1 MKNYRILFLGETYR
15 ADAIS
20 WIKGI
25 ENASGCKL
33 DTLEISWSFNR
44 LIRILKSSIFFAK
57 ILYLRFFRPKYDFV
71 LAERATSYGFFSL
84 FVNASIRVVAQQ
96 GITDIYPNKG
106 FSKFFKTIL
115 QNIVY
120 RNVDLIHAWGN
131 AMVYAQLKSGA
142 APYKIMVRPKG
153 LDLDKFKFQNHYD
166 EKVKLK
172 GIVTR
177 SLEKDYHHSDLIEAV
192 KLLKEKGIIFHLLII
207 GGGSLLKEMEKL
219 TNSYNLSEEITFK
232 GRINNEELPQYLR
245 ECPFYLSVPISEG
258 VSSSLF
264 EAMAAGCLPII
275 TDLPGN
281 RAFIHSGQNGELVE
295 VANPVSIANSIE
307 KAIQSFGNYQKGI
320 DSNRAYIDKL
330 VNHTNNMQY
339 IYKRYLDLLSKKK

>member
-1 MKNYRILFLGETYR
+1 MNKVNILFLGETYR

-20 WIKGI
+20 WIQGI
-25 ENASGCKL
+25 ENASGHKITTMEIPTRPNRFVRVIQSFLFIFKL
-33 DTLEISWSFNR
+33 LLT
-44 LIRILKSSIFFAK
+44 FFK
-57 ILYLRFFRPKYDFV
+57 RPYDLV
-71 LAERATSYGFFSL
+71 LAERSTSYGFFSL
-84 FVNASIRVVAQQ
+84 FVNAKLRIVAQQ
-96 GITDIYPNKG
+96 GISDIYPNHG
-106 FSKFFKTIL
+106 FSRFYKKIL
-115 QNIVY
+115 QGIVY
-120 RNVDLIHAWGN
+120 RRVDMVHAWGN

-153 LDLDKFKFQNHYD
+153 LDLNKFKFQNQF
-166 EKVKLK
+166 EQKVKLE

-177 SLEKDYHHSDLIEAV
+177 SIEKDYRHWDLIDAV
-192 KLLKEKGIIFHLLII
+192 KLLKERGIIFHLLII

-219 TNSYNLSEEITFK
+219 TNSYNLSEQITFK

-245 ECPFYLSVPISEG
+245 ECPYYLSVPVSEG

-281 RAFIHSGQNGELVE
+281 RAFIHPGQNGELVE

-320 DSNRAYIDKL
+320 ESNRAYIDRWA
-330 VNHTNNMQY
+330 NHNINMQY
-339 IYKRYLDLLSKKK
+339 FYQRYLNLLSKK

>member
-44 LIRILKSSIFFAK
+44 LTRILKSSIFFTK

-71 LAERATSYGFFSL
+71 LAERSTSYGFFSL
-84 FVNASIRVVAQQ
+84 FVNARIRIVAQQ
-96 GITDIYPNKG
+96 GISDIYPNYG
-106 FSKFFKTIL
+106 FSKFYKTIL
-115 QNIVY
+115 QNFVY
-120 RNVDLIHAWGN
+120 KNLDMVHAWGN

-153 LDLDKFKFQNHYD
+153 LDLTKFKFQNQFA
-166 EKVKLK
+166 EKVKLV

-177 SLEKDYHHSDLIEAV
+177 SIEKDYRHWDLIEAV
-192 KLLKEKGIIFHLLII
+192 KLLKERGIIFHLLII

-219 TNSYNLSEEITFK
+219 TNFYNLSEQITFK

-281 RAFIHSGQNGELVE
+281 RAFIHSGQNGELVK
-295 VANPVSIANSIE
+295 VASPVSIANAIE
-307 KAIQSFGNYQKGI
+307 KAIYSFGSYEKGI
-320 DSNRAYIDKL
+320 ESNRAYIDDWA
-330 VNHTNNMQY
+330 NHTINMQY
-339 IYKRYLDLLSKKK
+339 FYQSYLDLLSKK